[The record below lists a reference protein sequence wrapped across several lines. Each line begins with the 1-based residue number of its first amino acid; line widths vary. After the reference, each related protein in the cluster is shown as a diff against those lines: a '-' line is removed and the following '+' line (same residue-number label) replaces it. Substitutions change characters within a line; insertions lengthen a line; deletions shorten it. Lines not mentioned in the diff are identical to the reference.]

1 MPLAS
6 LGLACLLSAVPARI
20 REVAGFYLNAFSLV
34 PNGSVTLFE
43 MRGALLEQRRDQL
56 RDVVGVSV
64 WADGRDALSYE
75 EPRDF
80 DAEERVVDL
89 DPVTGLTQFVCREA
103 IVHHARTLGFDA
115 WVGRAGELQIVGLPN
130 PAVEDRFRLE
140 QGLALRVS
148 PEKFIDAPVVL
159 TARHRTLWRSAEP
172 LTDEEVAA
180 HAPGQSA
187 VRLRGTG
194 PRRGRVEQ
202 VEGEVATL
210 LYRDETVEVAA
221 ADYALAV
228 NAAMVARWRGSRVL
242 QNLRV
247 TAGEMTVT
255 GRRNQH
261 AVADRF
267 KLAGDGVR
275 RLGETIPVTGGGE
288 LTISS
293 RPIQVRVEEAP

>member
-1 MPLAS
+1 MK
-6 LGLACLLSAVPARI
+6 
-20 REVAGFYLNAFSLV
+20 VAGIYLNAFSLV
-34 PNGSVTLFE
+34 PKGSVALFE
-43 MRGALLEQRRDQL
+43 MRGALAERRRDEL

-75 EPRDF
+75 KPHDVK
-80 DAEERVVDL
+80 AEERHEDL
-89 DPVTGLTQFVCREA
+89 DPVTGLTLFVLREA
-103 IVHHARTLGFDA
+103 IVHHAHTLGFDA
-115 WVGRAGELQIVGLPN
+115 WVGHAGELQITGLPT

-148 PEKFIDAPVVL
+148 PERFIDAPVVL

-187 VRLRGTG
+187 VRLRGAG

-202 VEGEVATL
+202 IDGEVATL
-210 LYRDETVEVAA
+210 LYRNEPVVVAA
-221 ADYALAV
+221 ADYTLAV
-228 NAAMVARWRGSRVL
+228 NAALVARWRGPRVL
-242 QNLRV
+242 QSLRV

-267 KLAGDGVR
+267 KLAGDAVR
-275 RLGETIPVTGGGE
+275 RLGSTILVAGGGE
-288 LTISS
+288 VTISNS
-293 RPIQVRVEEAP
+293 PIQVRLEEAP